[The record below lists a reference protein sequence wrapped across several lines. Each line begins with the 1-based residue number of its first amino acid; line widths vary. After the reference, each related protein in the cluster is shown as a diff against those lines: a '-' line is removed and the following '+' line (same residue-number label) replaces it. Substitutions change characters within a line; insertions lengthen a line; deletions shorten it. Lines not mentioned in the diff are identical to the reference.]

1 MRERPGRICEVF
13 ISWSVA
19 ALAQSFNCLTK
30 ARDLLIRKA
39 IEVWIIRRRKM
50 RHHAVHANILEW
62 LKRIR
67 ELTHF
72 VVTHAETPHAR
83 INLEMN
89 ISDLLRFTRRA
100 IKSLDHVQAINDGH
114 EQFVE
119 AKLLLSF
126 PESAQTEYGLL
137 DTSAS

>member
-1 MRERPGRICEVF
+1 MRTRVWF
-13 ISWSVA
+13 VA

-30 ARDLLIRKA
+30 ARDLLIGEA

-67 ELTHF
+67 ELAHL
-72 VVTHAETPHAR
+72 VVTHAETTHAR

-100 IKSLDHVQAINDGH
+100 IKSLDHVQPIDDGH
-114 EQFVE
+114 ERFIE
-119 AKLLLSF
+119 AELFLSF
-126 PESAQTEYGLL
+126 PESAQTEYRLL